1 MKIAVIGA
9 GSWGTA
15 LALLLSDI
23 GHDVRMWVYKEK
35 GSDEI
40 LEKKENVVYL
50 PKFPFPSNLTPSY
63 SFEYVL
69 DSAELVV
76 TVVPTQV
83 YRGILPEMLPFV
95 KSNMVFVS
103 ASKGIENNTMER
115 VSEILNEFLNPLG
128 ITKIGVIS
136 GPSFAK
142 EVAKKFPT
150 AVTVAF
156 KDENVAKEV
165 QEVFACNY
173 FRTYSNTDL
182 TGVEFC
188 GALKNV
194 IAIASGMV
202 DGLGFAMNTRAAL
215 MTRGLVEITRM
226 GLVLGGEPTT
236 FPGLAGMGD
245 LVLTCT
251 GSLSRNLKVGR
262 ELGKGKTIEEITSSM
277 NMVAEGVKT
286 AISVNQLV
294 KKMGI
299 EMPISEKVY
308 EIIYNGKNPKVGV
321 KELMTRTLKSE
332 KNIF

>member
-15 LALLLSDI
+15 LALLLADI
-23 GHDVRMWVYKEK
+23 GHDVRMWVFKEK
-35 GSDEI
+35 NSDEI
-40 LEKKENVVYL
+40 FEKRENVIYL
-50 PKFPFPSNLTPSY
+50 PDFPFPSNLTPSY

-69 DSAELVV
+69 DEAELVV

-83 YRGILPEMLPFV
+83 YRKVLPDMLPYI
-95 KSNMVFVS
+95 KKDMVFVS
-103 ASKGIENNTMER
+103 ASKGIENNTLER
-115 VSEILNEFLNPLG
+115 VSEILTEFLSPIGVN
-128 ITKIGVIS
+128 KIGVIS
-136 GPSFAK
+136 GPSFAR
-142 EVAKKFPT
+142 EVAKKYPT

-156 KDENVAKEV
+156 KDETVAKEV
-165 QEVFACNY
+165 QKIFACDY

-194 IAIASGMV
+194 IAIASGMI

-226 GLVLGGEPTT
+226 GLVLGGEPET

-262 ELGKGKTIEEITSSM
+262 ELGKGKSIEEITSSM

-286 AISVNQLV
+286 AISVKQLV
-294 KKMGI
+294 SKMGI

-308 EIIYNGKNPKVGV
+308 EIIYEGKNPKTGV

-332 KNIF
+332 KEIF